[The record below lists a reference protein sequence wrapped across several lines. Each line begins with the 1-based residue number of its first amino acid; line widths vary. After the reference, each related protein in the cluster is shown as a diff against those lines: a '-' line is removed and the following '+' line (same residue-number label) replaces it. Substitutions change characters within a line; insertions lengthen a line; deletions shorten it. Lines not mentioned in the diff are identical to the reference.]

1 MQAVPMAQNTI
12 AKNCGTVGSNPNLA
26 ERNTAH
32 GSDLGVYRRAVDR
45 TISWSWLH
53 QFRRLRIRFERR
65 KDIHE
70 AFIAVAESLIC
81 LRGLKQ
87 SHCYGL

>member
-1 MQAVPMAQNTI
+1 MAQNTI
-12 AKNCGTVGSNPNLA
+12 AENCVTVGSNPNLA
-26 ERNTAH
+26 ERNTPH

-87 SHCYGL
+87 SHCYGH

>member
-12 AKNCGTVGSNPNLA
+12 AKNCGTVGSNPSLA
-26 ERNTAH
+26 ERNTPH
-32 GSDLGVYRRAVDR
+32 GSDLGVYRRAVER